1 MDFRYVNR
9 FYLGLKSHIL
19 TSISISNYNY
29 NKNEYYPVQE
39 YLEAINNDIGKAQ
52 IVHKLGETESALF
65 EKMHY
70 LIG

>member
-9 FYLGLKSHIL
+9 VCLGLKSHIL

-29 NKNEYYPVQE
+29 NKNEYYPVQG
-39 YLEAINNDIGKAQ
+39 YLEAIKNNTGKPQ

-65 EKMHY
+65 EKIHY